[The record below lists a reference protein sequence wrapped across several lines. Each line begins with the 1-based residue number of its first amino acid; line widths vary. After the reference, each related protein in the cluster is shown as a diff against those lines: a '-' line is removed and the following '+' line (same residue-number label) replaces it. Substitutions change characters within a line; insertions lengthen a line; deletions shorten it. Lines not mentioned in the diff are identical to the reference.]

1 MAAQQKLE
9 RLRQLLASTPLDVS
23 AAGEKVRVTI
33 SAGLASYPQDGEDAA
48 ELLALAD
55 ARMFQAKGEGR
66 NRTVHGKKPVLLVN
80 TPMQDR
86 EQIK

>member
-1 MAAQQKLE
+1 VAG
-9 RLRQLLASTPLDVS
+9 TPLDVS

-55 ARMFQAKGEGR
+55 ARIFQAKGEGR
-66 NRTVHGKKPVLLVN
+66 NRTVSGKKPVLLVS
-80 TPMQDR
+80 TPAQ
-86 EQIK
+86 EQEKIK